1 MQLAQK
7 TLIIG
12 PSWVGD
18 MIMAQSLFI
27 TLKKDQPNGIIDVMA
42 PAWSEPMLAAM
53 PEVNQSIVMPIG
65 HGEAGLK
72 KRYQL
77 GKGLR
82 KEHYDRAII
91 MPNSFKSAL
100 IPFWAKIPQRIGFK
114 GEMRYGLI
122 NKMHHLDK
130 NVLTMTV
137 QRYVALAEE
146 PSNRAPSYPKPA
158 LKITETDKQE
168 TVQALSLDTL
178 NNGTLNN
185 GTHKNQQQPVLA
197 LCPGA
202 EYGPAKCW
210 PAEHYAE
217 IASRAINAGWKVWIL
232 GSEKDQATA
241 DKILN
246 LCNHESCQSFAG
258 KTTLKQAMVMLSLA
272 DQVVSNDS
280 GLMHVAA
287 AVGTAVVAVYGSS
300 DPKFTPPL
308 SYNAEIASLNLS
320 CSPCFKRECPL
331 KHLNCLNDL
340 TPDMVWHLF
349 STDLQPSI

>member
-1 MQLAQK
+1 MPSLQK

-27 TLKKDQPNGIIDVMA
+27 KLKQQNPQGLIDVMA

-53 PEVNQSIVMPIG
+53 PEINESIVMPIG

-77 GKGLR
+77 GKALR
-82 KEHYDRAII
+82 TKQYDRAII

-100 IPFWAKIPQRIGFK
+100 IPFWAKIPERIGFK
-114 GEMRYGLI
+114 GEMRFGLI
-122 NKMHHLDK
+122 NKMHILDK
-130 NVLTMTV
+130 SVLTMTV

-146 PSNRAPSYPKPA
+146 PSKRAPSYPKPA
-158 LKITETDKQE
+158 LKIDQADQTDTLE
-168 TVQALSLDTL
+168 ALQLDTE
-178 NNGTLNN
+178 
-185 GTHKNQQQPVLA
+185 KPILA

-210 PAEHYAE
+210 PAKYYADV
-217 IASRAINAGWKVWIL
+217 ANRAIEQGWDVWIL
-232 GSEKDQATA
+232 GSEKDQPTA
-241 DKILN
+241 QEIQTIVNRDNCISLT
-246 LCNHESCQSFAG
+246 G
-258 KTTLKQAMVMLSLA
+258 KTSLHQVMVLLSLA
-272 DQVVSNDS
+272 SHVISNDS

-287 AVGTAVVAVYGSS
+287 AVGTPVISVYGSS
-300 DPKFTPPL
+300 DPSYTPPL
-308 SYNAEIASLNLS
+308 SFNSQIAYLNLE

-331 KHLNCLNDL
+331 GHLDCLNKL
-340 TPDMVWHLF
+340 TPDFVWGLLE
-349 STDLQPSI
+349 SNLAVAIKE